1 MKVIETT
8 LSDCLVLE
16 PSLFNDKRGYFFES
30 FNSKQFN
37 ELTGF
42 NINFVQDNESFSTKG
57 VLRGLHFQKDEY
69 AQAKL
74 IRVVTG
80 KVLDVAVDLR
90 KNSTT
95 FGKWFSIE
103 LSGENKR
110 QLYVPRGFAHGFVV
124 LSEFA
129 IFNYKC
135 DNFYNK
141 ASESGII
148 FNDSALNIDW
158 QLNTNEILVSE
169 KDLELPYLET
179 LF

>member
-1 MKVIETT
+1 M
-8 LSDCLVLE
+8 
-16 PSLFNDKRGYFFES
+16 
-30 FNSKQFN
+30 
-37 ELTGF
+37 
-42 NINFVQDNESFSTKG
+42 
-57 VLRGLHFQKDEY
+57 HFQKDEY